1 MKVIDMEVRLLRVD
15 SRLLHGQVAT
25 NWAKVLKVDRILVVS
40 DQVARDN
47 IRKTLIRQA
56 SPPGIKVHVIPL
68 MKMLRIYFDPRF
80 NDFKAL
86 ILVEN
91 PRDAQILV
99 ENGIQVKLVNV
110 GALSFNS
117 SRQMVTD
124 SISVD
129 QKDVEAFTWL
139 HDQGVKLDIRKVSG
153 DSSKDLWKVLTEKGL
168 VKRGPNN
175 IHA

>member
-1 MKVIDMEVRLLRVD
+1 MEIRLMRID

-80 NDFKAL
+80 NSFKAL

-99 ENGIQVKLVNV
+99 QNGIHVDLVNI

-117 SRQMVTD
+117 SRKMVTD
-124 SISVD
+124 TISVD
-129 QKDVEAFTWL
+129 QTDVDAFTWL
-139 HDQGVKLDIRKVSG
+139 HDQGIKLDIRKVSG
-153 DSSKDLWKVLTEKGL
+153 DTSKDLWKVLTEKGL
-168 VKRGPNN
+168 VEQPSSKVD
-175 IHA
+175 

>member
-1 MKVIDMEVRLLRVD
+1 MEIRLLRID

-47 IRKTLIRQA
+47 IRKTLIKQA
-56 SPPGIKVHVIPL
+56 SPPGIRVHVIPL

-80 NDFKAL
+80 NSFKAL
-86 ILVEN
+86 ILVED
-91 PRDAQILV
+91 PHDAQILIQ
-99 ENGIQVKLVNV
+99 NGIQVKLVNI

-124 SISVD
+124 SISVNQD
-129 QKDVEAFTWL
+129 DIAAFHWM
-139 HDQGVKLDIRKVSG
+139 HDQGIKMDIRKVSG

-168 VKRGPNN
+168 IKLNSQGAA
-175 IHA
+175 H

>member
-1 MKVIDMEVRLLRVD
+1 MEIRLMRID

-80 NDFKAL
+80 NSFKAL

-99 ENGIQVKLVNV
+99 QNGTHVDLVNI

-117 SRQMVTD
+117 SRKMVTD
-124 SISVD
+124 TISVD
-129 QKDVEAFTWL
+129 QTDVDAFTWL
-139 HDQGVKLDIRKVSG
+139 HDQGIKLDIRKVSG
-153 DSSKDLWKVLTEKGL
+153 DTSKDLWKVLTEKGL
-168 VKRGPNN
+168 VEQPSRKVD
-175 IHA
+175 

>member
-1 MKVIDMEVRLLRVD
+1 MEIRLLRID

-40 DQVARDN
+40 DQVARNN

-80 NDFKAL
+80 NSFKAL

-99 ENGIQVKLVNV
+99 QNGIRVDLVNI

-117 SRQMVTD
+117 SRKMVTD
-124 SISVD
+124 TISVD
-129 QKDVEAFTWL
+129 QTDVDAFTWL
-139 HDQGVKLDIRKVSG
+139 HDQGIKLDIRKVSG
-153 DSSKDLWKVLTEKGL
+153 DTSRNLWKVLTEKGL
-168 VKRGPNN
+168 VDQASRKVD
-175 IHA
+175 

>member
-1 MKVIDMEVRLLRVD
+1 MVNMEIRLMRID

-80 NDFKAL
+80 NSFKAL

-99 ENGIQVKLVNV
+99 QNGTHVDLVNI

-117 SRQMVTD
+117 SRKMVTD
-124 SISVD
+124 TISVD
-129 QKDVEAFTWL
+129 QTDVDAFTWL
-139 HDQGVKLDIRKVSG
+139 HDQGIKLDIRKVSG
-153 DSSKDLWKVLTEKGL
+153 DTSKDLWKVLTEKGL
-168 VKRGPNN
+168 VEQPSRKVD
-175 IHA
+175 

>member
-1 MKVIDMEVRLLRVD
+1 MEIRLMRID

-40 DQVARDN
+40 GQVARDN

-80 NDFKAL
+80 NSFKAL

-99 ENGIQVKLVNV
+99 KNGIHVDLVNI

-117 SRQMVTD
+117 SRKMVTD
-124 SISVD
+124 TISVD
-129 QKDVEAFTWL
+129 QTDVDAFTWL
-139 HDQGVKLDIRKVSG
+139 HDQGIKLDIRKVSG
-153 DSSKDLWKVLTEKGL
+153 DTSKDLWKVLTEKGL
-168 VKRGPNN
+168 VEQPSRKVD
-175 IHA
+175 

>member
-1 MKVIDMEVRLLRVD
+1 MEIRLLRID

-47 IRKTLIRQA
+47 IRKTLIKQA
-56 SPPGIKVHVIPL
+56 SPPGIRVHVIPL

-80 NDFKAL
+80 NSFKAL
-86 ILVEN
+86 ILVED
-91 PRDAQILV
+91 PHDAQILIQ
-99 ENGIQVKLVNV
+99 NGIQVKLVNI

-117 SRQMVTD
+117 TRQMVTD

-129 QKDVEAFTWL
+129 QDDVAAFQWM
-139 HDQGVKLDIRKVSG
+139 HEQGIKLDIRKVSG

-168 VKRGPNN
+168 VKPNSQEVG
-175 IHA
+175 H

>member
-1 MKVIDMEVRLLRVD
+1 MEIRLMRID

-80 NDFKAL
+80 NSFKAL

-99 ENGIQVKLVNV
+99 QNGIRVDLVNI

-117 SRQMVTD
+117 SRKMVTD
-124 SISVD
+124 TISVD
-129 QKDVEAFTWL
+129 QTDVDAFTWL
-139 HDQGVKLDIRKVSG
+139 HDQGIKLDIRKVSG
-153 DSSKDLWKVLTEKGL
+153 DTSRNLWKVLTEKGL
-168 VKRGPNN
+168 VEQPSRKVD
-175 IHA
+175 

>member
-1 MKVIDMEVRLLRVD
+1 MEIRLMRID

-80 NDFKAL
+80 NSFKAL

-99 ENGIQVKLVNV
+99 QNGIRVDLVNI

-117 SRQMVTD
+117 SRKMVTD
-124 SISVD
+124 TISVD
-129 QKDVEAFTWL
+129 QTDVDAFTWL
-139 HDQGVKLDIRKVSG
+139 HDQGIKLDIRKVSG
-153 DSSKDLWKVLTEKGL
+153 DTSKDLWKVLTEKGL
-168 VKRGPNN
+168 VEQPSRKVD
-175 IHA
+175 

>member
-1 MKVIDMEVRLLRVD
+1 MEIRLLRID

-40 DQVARDN
+40 DQVARNN

-80 NDFKAL
+80 NSFKAL

-99 ENGIQVKLVNV
+99 QNGVRVDLVNI

-117 SRQMVTD
+117 SRKMVTD
-124 SISVD
+124 TISVD
-129 QKDVEAFTWL
+129 QTDVDAFTWL
-139 HDQGVKLDIRKVSG
+139 HDQGIKLDIRKVSG
-153 DSSKDLWKVLTEKGL
+153 DTSRNLWKVLTEKGL
-168 VKRGPNN
+168 VDQASRKVD
-175 IHA
+175 